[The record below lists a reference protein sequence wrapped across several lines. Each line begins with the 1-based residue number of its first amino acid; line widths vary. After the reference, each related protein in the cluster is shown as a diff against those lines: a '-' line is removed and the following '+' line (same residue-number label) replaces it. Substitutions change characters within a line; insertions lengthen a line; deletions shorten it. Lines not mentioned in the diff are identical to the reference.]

1 MVSRTI
7 TVSNLYYDNLL
18 DYTQRAV
25 KYKMDVLDPN
35 LIKKFIYA
43 SMPNPWQRA
52 SISAKEVD
60 D

>member
-1 MVSRTI
+1 MV
-7 TVSNLYYDNLL
+7 LAMYYDNLL

-35 LIKKFIYA
+35 LIKKFIYSA
-43 SMPNPWQRA
+43 IVNSGQKT